1 MSNYILENNDKSTNI
16 TLISTITNQHFG
28 ANFLATQLPTG
39 SDVSSLASFTTAL
52 QQVSPTGLRWPG
64 GTVTETVFDMNH
76 EDSPIMNGRATVG
89 QRQFFDIA
97 GSLKADVT
105 ITLQTRSA
113 FGAEHFAATALSN
126 GEYGSRQ
133 VDPQY
138 LTDLKAYVGRTVAD
152 AAATGTHISLFEI
165 GNEFWGGGE
174 MTAKEYGRVARAVLT
189 AVNEVLNHSTF
200 PAGST
205 RPVVAIQ
212 SLNAAGYMS
221 QSGGSTVY
229 VKDGAVDNQ
238 YHAGWTRYTIPDQ
251 GTAYAQAMTI
261 ADVIT
266 GKAEGG
272 ANLSHLVG
280 GMIDHYYPKTGLAAI
295 DGETDNFMFRQFDSL
310 EKRLGFANGGLS
322 RNVTEWNPI
331 RCVDQ
336 NGDGINDTSA
346 CNRGMPQA
354 AMMIN
359 MMYEMTTHGV
369 TTSDVWPLYF
379 SKASQNNLIGG
390 ANYEVRIPGVAFGLM
405 SESLV
410 GTQPLFDSVQTIGKG
425 QLTVH
430 GFSNSQKL
438 VLFVAN
444 QSDTASNA
452 TTFDLSK
459 IGTPTLQTQLSN
471 SYFITSV
478 IMHSVDANG
487 FADNGAINPDVHSIK
502 TYTDGIMITGKG
514 VNEGKIAAWDIVR
527 TEITLINK
535 AANLVEGRDG
545 NDYINCL
552 AGNDTILGGDGNDSL
567 HGSTGNDSV
576 VGGDGNDQLF
586 GESGRDFLFGGAG
599 DDTLIGGGHKDIST
613 GGVGADHFVFAN
625 SFGPDQIT
633 DFNHAEGDRIDFSG
647 MTGSDEVKSFANVQA
662 RMQDVAGSVH
672 ITFGSEELVLTGV
685 LSSSLTAQDF
695 IY

>member
-1 MSNYILENNDKSTNI
+1 MSNYILANNDKSTNI

-39 SDVSSLASFTTAL
+39 SDVSALASFTTAL
-52 QQVSPTGLRWPG
+52 EQVSPRGLRWPG
-64 GTVTETVFDMNH
+64 GTVAETVFDMNH

-97 GSLKADVT
+97 GSLNADVT

-113 FGAEHFAATALSN
+113 FGADHFAAAALGN
-126 GEYGSRQ
+126 GEYGNRQ

-138 LTDLKAYVGRTVAD
+138 LTDLRAYVGRTLAD

-174 MTAKEYGRVARAVLT
+174 MTATEYGRVARAVLT
-189 AVNEVLNHSTF
+189 AVNDALNHTTF
-200 PAGST
+200 PVGSS

-221 QSGGSTVY
+221 QSGDSTVY

-238 YHAGWTRYTIPDQ
+238 YHVGWTAYTIPDQ
-251 GTAYAQAMTI
+251 GTAYFQAMKI
-261 ADVIT
+261 ADMIT

-280 GMIDHYYPKTGLAAI
+280 GMIDHYYPKSGLAAI
-295 DGETDNFMFRQFDSL
+295 DAETDNFMFRQFDAL
-310 EKRLGFANGGLS
+310 ERRLGFTNGDLS

-331 RCVDQ
+331 RNVDS
-336 NGDGINDTSA
+336 NGDGFNDTSA

-359 MMYEMTTHGV
+359 MIYEMTTHGV
-369 TTSDVWPLYF
+369 ITSDVWPLYF

-390 ANYEVRIPGVAFGLM
+390 ANYEVRVPGVAFSLM

-425 QLTVH
+425 QFAVH
-430 GFSNSQKL
+430 GFSNNQKL

-452 TTFDLSK
+452 TTLDLSK
-459 IGTPTLQTQLSN
+459 IGTPTLQTQLTQSF
-471 SYFITSV
+471 FITSA
-478 IMHSVDANG
+478 IMHSVDSDG
-487 FADNGAINPDVHSIK
+487 LADNGATNPDVRAVT
-502 TYTDGIMITGKG
+502 TYTNGIMMTGKV
-514 VNEGKIAAWDIVR
+514 VNEGNLAAWDIVR

-535 AANLVEGRDG
+535 NANLVEGRDG
-545 NDYINCL
+545 NDFVNCL
-552 AGNDTILGGDGNDSL
+552 AGNDTILGGGGNDSL
-567 HGSTGNDSV
+567 HGSVGKDSLE
-576 VGGDGNDQLF
+576 GGDGNDQLF
-586 GESGRDFLFGGAG
+586 GESGLDVLFGGAG
-599 DDTLIGGGHKDIST
+599 ADTLIGGASKDIST
-613 GGVGADHFVFAN
+613 GGAGADRFVFAN

-647 MTGSDEVKSFANVQA
+647 MTGTNDVKSFANVQA
-662 RMQDVAGSVH
+662 RMHDVSGSAH
-672 ITFGSEELVLTGV
+672 ITFGPDDLVLTGV
-685 LSSSLTAQDF
+685 LASSLTAQDF